1 MFVWFQQVMKQAVG
15 LVFALLLVPLM
26 LLKFSCKN
34 RVSQPPVPV
43 DLFLTPGSTHGRRIG
58 SN

>member
-43 DLFLTPGSTHGRRIG
+43 DLFLTPGSTHGRRI
-58 SN
+58 